1 MLFCLLLLFLNYF
14 HINIFH
20 FTLPYLSCHK
30 LSPDS
35 LILRERRTY
44 GQGPAGGT
52 RADPRLVRDPGL
64 DLEEPISNTIGQY
77 HTLQEDT
84 SRTNSPVTDKPKRE
98 PFMFPWWFVIIA
110 WILLILATAAA
121 TLFTIFY
128 GIQMGDLET
137 REWLAS
143 ELVSFF
149 TGVFIA
155 QPVKV

>member
-1 MLFCLLLLFLNYF
+1 M
-14 HINIFH
+14 
-20 FTLPYLSCHK
+20 K
-30 LSPDS
+30 Q
-35 LILRERRTY
+35 RRTY

-52 RADPRLVRDPGL
+52 RADPRLVHDDTNL
-64 DLEEPISNTIGQY
+64 DLAESMRQNVGKY
-77 HTLQEDT
+77 HSLKEDE
-84 SRTNSPVTDKPKRE
+84 SRTSSPVVQQPKKE
-98 PFMFPWWFVIIA
+98 PFMFPWWFIIIA
-110 WILLILATAAA
+110 WIVLILTTIAS

-155 QPVKV
+155 QPIKVRGAERCWVVVLVRKGGGL